1 MLYLNFEIK
10 NIDLALVEGGLEAYI
25 FNNWRYYMNIK
36 SNFYRSMLFALIV
49 SLGMIPAL
57 SNSSLAE
64 EREIPESLKHLFAC
78 NETITLN
85 EVIHENNSL
94 DKSKNILIS
103 GNVNFENGKVVNLGI
118 QKGYPAIMWVYQIS
132 PFPSDY
138 RMAMSDGVY
147 IADDDSFVFSIPENK
162 LEEGKFIAYIFY
174 GIPKESMQNSMLTG
188 KAEFYV
194 GINSDEFEKQEYEN
208 MRKYLGADDIKRLQL
223 EKIRESNSV
232 NSYDF
237 CSN

>member
-10 NIDLALVEGGLEAYI
+10 NIDLALVEGGSEAYI

-36 SNFYRSMLFALIV
+36 SNFYRSMLFALII

-94 DKSKNILIS
+94 DKS
-103 GNVNFENGKVVNLGI
+103 
-118 QKGYPAIMWVYQIS
+118 Y
-132 PFPSDY
+132 
-138 RMAMSDGVY
+138 
-147 IADDDSFVFSIPENK
+147 
-162 LEEGKFIAYIFY
+162 
-174 GIPKESMQNSMLTG
+174 
-188 KAEFYV
+188 
-194 GINSDEFEKQEYEN
+194 
-208 MRKYLGADDIKRLQL
+208 
-223 EKIRESNSV
+223 
-232 NSYDF
+232 
-237 CSN
+237 

>member
-1 MLYLNFEIK
+1 MDK
-10 NIDLALVEGGLEAYI
+10 
-25 FNNWRYYMNIK
+25 K
-36 SNFYRSMLFALIV
+36 SNFYKSILFALII
-49 SLGMIPAL
+49 SLGIVPVL
-57 SNSSLAE
+57 SNSSIAE

-85 EVIHENNSL
+85 KVIHEHNQL
-94 DKSKNILIS
+94 DKSKNIVVS
-103 GNVNFENGKVVNLGI
+103 GNVHFENGKAVNLGI

-132 PFPSDY
+132 PFPLDY
-138 RMAMSDGVY
+138 RMVMSDGVH
-147 IADDDSFVFSIPENK
+147 ISDDDSFIFSIPENK
-162 LEEGKFIAYIFY
+162 LEEGKFVAYIFY

-194 GINSDEFEKQEYEN
+194 GITSDEFEKQEYEN